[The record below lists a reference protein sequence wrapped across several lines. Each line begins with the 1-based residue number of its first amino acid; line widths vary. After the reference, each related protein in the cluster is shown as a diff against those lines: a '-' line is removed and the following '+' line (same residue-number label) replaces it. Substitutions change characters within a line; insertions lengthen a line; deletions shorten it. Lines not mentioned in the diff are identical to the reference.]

1 MLTGANCEIDD
12 PWISNRFAQFSALK
26 QCRPSRPILGVFCS
40 SGKKGNYFLLS
51 SSPREDIAFPI
62 FVHPGVNLPISCD
75 SLTLWRSARFNFCP
89 TVNLFAYTS
98 SRNSSNVSY
107 FQLRPC
113 HYEPRA
119 SNLIFR
125 IVEHAF
131 LSEKRMG
138 LNAQDST

>member
-1 MLTGANCEIDD
+1 MIRRFLTGLLCF
-12 PWISNRFAQFSALK
+12 P
-26 QCRPSRPILGVFCS
+26 
-40 SGKKGNYFLLS
+40 LS
-51 SSPREDIAFPI
+51 SSAGRARRYWKYFAVLGKWVTIYCRAVYTGKILHSLFSWI
-62 FVHPGVNLPISCD
+62 TGVNLPISCD
-75 SLTLWRSARFNFCP
+75 SLTLWRSSRFNFCP

-113 HYEPRA
+113 HYEPHA